1 MALCLTCR
9 GKGMLGGCPSCN
21 QTIEVNVPT
30 ISLEPEVLDDCAI
43 PSYYRNMTWSK
54 QILLDTHQD
63 VQSKGLLERY
73 AEQLTRIYDIFSRG
87 DIPNKSFFVIAPK
100 NMGKQT
106 WAYCCMQEALKHSH
120 TVVPIIDNTQY
131 KRLNIISSDRI
142 SSKFLKE
149 QSYTIEDYNTADVMF
164 MTVDPDN
171 FQASYRTLES
181 VLSKRSRAGKAT
193 FVISR
198 YTLEQMSLP
207 DYTNTFS
214 KNIQATQLQDRNK
227 YVVIIGG

>member
-1 MALCLTCR
+1 MSVCLTCR
-9 GKGMLGGCPSCN
+9 GNGLLGGCPTCGK
-21 QTIEVNVPT
+21 T
-30 ISLEPEVLDDCAI
+30 ISLDTPATTVEPAVLESFAI
-43 PSYYRNMTWSK
+43 PEYYQNLCWSK

-63 VQSKGLLERY
+63 VRSQGSLERY
-73 AEQLTRIYDIFSRG
+73 AEQLTRIYNLFSRG
-87 DIPNKSFFVIAPK
+87 EIPNKSFFVIAPK

-106 WAYCCMQEALKHSH
+106 WAYCCLQEAIKHSH
-120 TVVPIIDNTQY
+120 SVVPIIDNTQY

-142 SSKFLKE
+142 SSKFLKN
-149 QSYTIEDYNTADVMF
+149 QSYTIEDYNSADVMF

-171 FQASYRTLES
+171 FQSSYRTIES

-193 FVISR
+193 FILSR

-214 KNIQATQLQDRNK
+214 KNVLATQLQDRNK
-227 YVVIIGG
+227 YVLIIGG

>member
-1 MALCLTCR
+1 MSVCLTCR
-9 GKGMLGGCPSCN
+9 GKGMLGGCPACGMEAS
-21 QTIEVNVPT
+21 VNAPSKS
-30 ISLEPEVLDDCAI
+30 IEPEVLDACAI
-43 PSYYRNMTWSK
+43 PTYYQGLIWSK

-63 VQSKGLLERY
+63 ARSKGLLERY
-73 AEQLTRIYDIFSRG
+73 AEQLQRIYEIFSRG
-87 DIPNKSFFVIAPK
+87 GIPDKSFFVIAPK

-142 SSKFLKE
+142 SSKFLKDL
-149 QSYTIEDYNTADVMF
+149 QYTIEDYNTADVMF
-164 MTVDPDN
+164 MTIDPDN
-171 FQASYRTLES
+171 FQSSYRTIES

-214 KNIQATQLQDRNK
+214 RNIQASQLQDRNK

>member
-1 MALCLTCR
+1 MSICLTCR
-9 GKGMLGGCPSCN
+9 GNGLLNGCPSCGK
-21 QTIEVNVPT
+21 TVSFDAPATTV
-30 ISLEPEVLDDCAI
+30 EPAVLKSFAI
-43 PSYYRNMTWSK
+43 PEYYQNLCWSK

-63 VQSKGLLERY
+63 MRSKGSLERY
-73 AEQLTRIYDIFSRG
+73 AEQLTRIYEMFSRG
-87 DIPNKSFFVIAPK
+87 EIPNKSFFVIAPK

-106 WAYCCMQEALKHSH
+106 WAYCCLQEAIKHSH
-120 TVVPIIDNTQY
+120 SVVPIIDNTQY

-142 SSKFLKE
+142 SSKFLKN
-149 QSYTIEDYNTADVMF
+149 QDYTIEDYNSADVMF

-171 FQASYRTLES
+171 FQSSYRTIES

-193 FVISR
+193 FILSR

-214 KNIQATQLQDRNK
+214 KNVLATQLQDRNK
-227 YVVIIGG
+227 YVLIIGG

>member
-1 MALCLTCR
+1 MSICLTCR
-9 GKGMLGGCPSCN
+9 GNGLLNGCPSCGK
-21 QTIEVNVPT
+21 TVSFDAPVT
-30 ISLEPEVLDDCAI
+30 TVEPAVLKSFAI
-43 PSYYRNMTWSK
+43 PEYYQNLCWSK

-63 VQSKGLLERY
+63 MRSKGSLERY
-73 AEQLTRIYDIFSRG
+73 AEQLTRIYEMFSRG
-87 DIPNKSFFVIAPK
+87 EIPNKSFFVIAPK

-106 WAYCCMQEALKHSH
+106 WAYCCLQEAIKHSH
-120 TVVPIIDNTQY
+120 SVVPIIDNTQY

-142 SSKFLKE
+142 SSKFLKN
-149 QSYTIEDYNTADVMF
+149 QDYTIEDYNSADVMF

-171 FQASYRTLES
+171 FQSSYRTIES

-193 FVISR
+193 FILSR

-214 KNIQATQLQDRNK
+214 KNVLATQLQDRNK
-227 YVVIIGG
+227 YVLIIGG